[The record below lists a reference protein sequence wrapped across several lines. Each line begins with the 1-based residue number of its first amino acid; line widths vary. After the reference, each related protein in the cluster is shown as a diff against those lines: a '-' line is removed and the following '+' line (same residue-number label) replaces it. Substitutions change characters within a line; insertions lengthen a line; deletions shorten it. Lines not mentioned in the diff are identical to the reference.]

1 MNMKKVE
8 KIISAGQ
15 CKFAA
20 RIFNIGSIIA
30 VLSVVLVP
38 IWIAG
43 SIFTYASIAH
53 HPDSR
58 VGEYNRWAGYRFY
71 GLVGSLVVVLNF
83 TGEMKELL
91 GGTFAM
97 WLTVYVV
104 SVLVVVPL
112 GLWDIYRAGQ
122 ESWRDMTVEL
132 EVHE

>member
-1 MNMKKVE
+1 MDVKKVE

-43 SIFTYASIAH
+43 SIFTYATIAH

>member
-1 MNMKKVE
+1 MNVKKVE
-8 KIISAGQ
+8 KVISAGQ
-15 CKFAA
+15 CKFSA

-30 VLSVVLVP
+30 VLSVVLIP

-43 SIFTYASIAH
+43 SIFTYAAVAH

-58 VGEYNRWAGYRFY
+58 VGEYNRWGGYRFY

-83 TGEMKELL
+83 TGEMKAML
-91 GGTFAM
+91 GGATNM
-97 WLTVYVV
+97 WLTVYLVG
-104 SVLVVVPL
+104 VLVVVPL
-112 GLWDIYRAGQ
+112 GLRDIYRAGK